1 MLSKIFSFRTLL
13 LLIVLGL
20 SLFIYKYLVSTKPE
34 AKKVKIEE
42 KTFYVKVMQAKRN
55 NYVPKSDE
63 FGRIVSTR
71 QGDLRFGV
79 PGRVI
84 YISDNF
90 KNGSYVKNGQVLA
103 KLDQKRYL
111 LEVEKLKSDTR
122 ELLTQLE
129 IRQRQVKRFKS
140 MLSRKVISQ
149 NQYDNELILLSKNQ
163 SDYVRSKILLEK
175 AEEDLSYTVL
185 RSKFNGIVY
194 DIKINKGQF
203 LLSNDKVANIFSVD
217 DLEVEFAVPSKI
229 YSNAQNLIGKD
240 IEVVWEA
247 SDTSLKTTKG
257 KIIRTGGKIIEEEGG
272 GKIIAKI
279 DNKNLSIPL
288 GAFVRVSY
296 PLDEFLNVLKI
307 PETAIYGNKVYVVE
321 NRIARERTVDIKYKG
336 NGYVIINGNLSDYD
350 QIIITKIPEK
360 LNNQKVTI
368 TN

>member
-13 LLIVLGL
+13 FLIVLGL

-185 RSKFNGIVY
+185 RSKFNGILY
-194 DIKINKGQF
+194 DIKINEGQF

-336 NGYVIINGNLSDYD
+336 NGYVIINGDLSDYD

>member
-13 LLIVLGL
+13 FLIVLGL

-185 RSKFNGIVY
+185 RSKFNGVLY

-203 LLSNDKVANIFSVD
+203 LLSNDKIANIFSVD

-240 IEVVWEA
+240 IDVVWEA

-307 PETAIYGNKVYVVE
+307 PETAIYGNKVYVAE
-321 NRIARERTVDIKYKG
+321 NRIARERTIDIKYKG
-336 NGYVIINGNLSDYD
+336 NGYVIIDGNLSDYD

>member
-13 LLIVLGL
+13 FLIVLGL

-185 RSKFNGIVY
+185 RSKFNGVLY

-336 NGYVIINGNLSDYD
+336 NGYVIIDGNLSDYD

>member
-13 LLIVLGL
+13 FLIVLGL

-185 RSKFNGIVY
+185 RSKFNGVLY

-321 NRIARERTVDIKYKG
+321 NRIARERIIDIKHKG
-336 NGYVIINGNLSDYD
+336 NGYVIIDGNLSDYD

>member
-13 LLIVLGL
+13 FLIVLGL

-185 RSKFNGIVY
+185 RSKFNGVLY

-240 IEVVWEA
+240 IDVVWEA

-307 PETAIYGNKVYVVE
+307 PETAMYGNKVYIVE
-321 NRIARERTVDIKYKG
+321 NKIARERTIDIKYKG
-336 NGYVIINGNLSDYD
+336 NGYVIIDGNLSDYD

>member
-13 LLIVLGL
+13 FLIVLGL

-111 LEVEKLKSDTR
+111 LEVEKLKSDSR

-185 RSKFNGIVY
+185 RSKFNGVLY

-203 LLSNDKVANIFSVD
+203 LMSNDKVANIFSVD

-240 IEVVWEA
+240 IDVVWEA

-307 PETAIYGNKVYVVE
+307 PETAIYGNKVYVVD
-321 NRIARERTVDIKYKG
+321 NRIARERTVDITYKV
-336 NGYVIINGNLSDYD
+336 NGYVIINGDLSDYD

>member
-13 LLIVLGL
+13 FLIVLGL

-185 RSKFNGIVY
+185 RSKFNGILY

>member
-13 LLIVLGL
+13 FLIVLGL

-185 RSKFNGIVY
+185 RSKFNGVLY

-307 PETAIYGNKVYVVE
+307 PETAMYGNKVYVVE

-336 NGYVIINGNLSDYD
+336 NGYVIIDGNLSDYD

>member
-13 LLIVLGL
+13 FLIVLGL

-185 RSKFNGIVY
+185 RSKFNGILY

-336 NGYVIINGNLSDYD
+336 NGYVIINGDLSDYD

>member
-1 MLSKIFSFRTLL
+1 MKNLRE
-13 LLIVLGL
+13 LICYQKFLVLGL

-55 NYVPKSDE
+55 NYVPKSDD

-185 RSKFNGIVY
+185 RSKFNGVLY

-240 IEVVWEA
+240 IDVVWEA

-307 PETAIYGNKVYVVE
+307 PETAMYGNKVYIVE
-321 NRIARERTVDIKYKG
+321 NKIARERTIDIKYKG
-336 NGYVIINGNLSDYD
+336 NGYVIIDGNLSDYD
-350 QIIITKIPEK
+350 QIIITTIPEK

>member
-13 LLIVLGL
+13 FFIVLGL

-111 LEVEKLKSDTR
+111 LEVEKLKSDSR

-185 RSKFNGIVY
+185 RSKFNGVLY

-203 LLSNDKVANIFSVD
+203 LLSNDKIANIFSVD

>member
-13 LLIVLGL
+13 FLIVLGL

-163 SDYVRSKILLEK
+163 SDYVRSKILLQK

-185 RSKFNGIVY
+185 RSKFNGVLY

-203 LLSNDKVANIFSVD
+203 LLSNDKIANIFSVD

-229 YSNAQNLIGKD
+229 YSNAQNLRGKD
-240 IEVVWEA
+240 IDVVWEA

-257 KIIRTGGKIIEEEGG
+257 KIFRTGGKIIEEEGG

-307 PETAIYGNKVYVVE
+307 PETAMYGNKVYVVE

-336 NGYVIINGNLSDYD
+336 NGYVIIDGNLSDYD

>member
-13 LLIVLGL
+13 FLIVLGL

-185 RSKFNGIVY
+185 RSKFNGILY
-194 DIKINKGQF
+194 DTKINKGQF

-240 IEVVWEA
+240 IDVVWEA

-336 NGYVIINGNLSDYD
+336 NGYVIINGDLSDYD

>member
-13 LLIVLGL
+13 FLIVLGL

-42 KTFYVKVMQAKRN
+42 KTFYVKVIQAKRN

-185 RSKFNGIVY
+185 KSKFNGVLY

-247 SDTSLKTTKG
+247 SDSSLKTTKG

>member
-13 LLIVLGL
+13 FLIVLGL

-55 NYVPKSDE
+55 NYIPKSDE

-185 RSKFNGIVY
+185 RSKFNGVLY

-307 PETAIYGNKVYVVE
+307 PETAMYGNKVYVVE

-336 NGYVIINGNLSDYD
+336 NGYVIIDGNLSDYD

>member
-1 MLSKIFSFRTLL
+1 
-13 LLIVLGL
+13 
-20 SLFIYKYLVSTKPE
+20 
-34 AKKVKIEE
+34 
-42 KTFYVKVMQAKRN
+42 MQAKRN

-185 RSKFNGIVY
+185 RSKFNGVLY

-321 NRIARERTVDIKYKG
+321 NRIARERIIDIKHKG
-336 NGYVIINGNLSDYD
+336 NGYVIIDGNLSDYD

>member
-13 LLIVLGL
+13 FLIVLGL

-185 RSKFNGIVY
+185 RSKFNGVLY

-240 IEVVWEA
+240 IDVVWEA

-336 NGYVIINGNLSDYD
+336 NGYVIIDGNLSDYD

>member
-1 MLSKIFSFRTLL
+1 MLSKIFSFKTLL
-13 LLIVLGL
+13 FLIVLGL

-42 KTFYVKVMQAKRN
+42 KTFYVKVMEVKRN

-71 QGDLRFGV
+71 HGDLRFGV

-90 KNGSYVKNGQVLA
+90 KNGSYVKNGEVLA

-122 ELLTQLE
+122 ELLAQLE

-149 NQYDNELILLSKNQ
+149 NQYDKELILLSKNQ

-185 RSKFNGIVY
+185 TSKFNGILY

-247 SDTSLKTTKG
+247 TDRSLKIIKG

-296 PLDEFLNVLKI
+296 PLNEFLNVLKI

-321 NRIARERTVDIKYKG
+321 NRIARERTIDIKYKG
-336 NGYVIINGNLSDYD
+336 NGYVIIDGNLSDND

>member
-13 LLIVLGL
+13 FLIVLGL

-185 RSKFNGIVY
+185 RSKFNGVLY

-240 IEVVWEA
+240 IDVVWEA

-307 PETAIYGNKVYVVE
+307 PETAIYGNKVYIVE

>member
-13 LLIVLGL
+13 FLIVLGL

-185 RSKFNGIVY
+185 RSKFNGVLY

-240 IEVVWEA
+240 IDVVWEA

-336 NGYVIINGNLSDYD
+336 NGYVIIDGNLSDND

>member
-1 MLSKIFSFRTLL
+1 MLSKIFSFKTLL
-13 LLIVLGL
+13 FLIVLGL

-34 AKKVKIEE
+34 AKKIKIEE
-42 KTFYVKVMQAKRN
+42 KTFYVKVIKTQRN
-55 NYVPKSDE
+55 NYAPKSEE

-111 LEVEKLKSDTR
+111 LEVQKLKSDTK

-175 AEEDLSYTVL
+175 AEEDLSYTIL
-185 RSKFNGIVY
+185 RSKFNGILY
-194 DIKINKGQF
+194 DIKINEGQF

-229 YSNAQNLIGKD
+229 YFI
-240 IEVVWEA
+240 
-247 SDTSLKTTKG
+247 
-257 KIIRTGGKIIEEEGG
+257 
-272 GKIIAKI
+272 
-279 DNKNLSIPL
+279 
-288 GAFVRVSY
+288 
-296 PLDEFLNVLKI
+296 
-307 PETAIYGNKVYVVE
+307 
-321 NRIARERTVDIKYKG
+321 
-336 NGYVIINGNLSDYD
+336 
-350 QIIITKIPEK
+350 
-360 LNNQKVTI
+360 
-368 TN
+368 

>member
-1 MLSKIFSFRTLL
+1 MLSKIISFRTLSF
-13 LLIVLGL
+13 LIVLGL

-34 AKKVKIEE
+34 AKKLKIEE

-185 RSKFNGIVY
+185 RSKFNGVLY

>member
-13 LLIVLGL
+13 FLIVLGL

-185 RSKFNGIVY
+185 RSKFNGVLY

-203 LLSNDKVANIFSVD
+203 LLSNDKIANIFSVD

-240 IEVVWEA
+240 IQVVWEA

-296 PLDEFLNVLKI
+296 PLDEFSNVLKI
-307 PETAIYGNKVYVVE
+307 PETAMYGNKVYIVE
-321 NRIARERTVDIKYKG
+321 NKIARERTIDIKYKG
-336 NGYVIINGNLSDYD
+336 NGYVIIDGNLSDYD

>member
-13 LLIVLGL
+13 FLIVLGL

-42 KTFYVKVMQAKRN
+42 KTFYVKVIKAQRN

-185 RSKFNGIVY
+185 RSKFNGVLY

-272 GKIIAKI
+272 GKIFGKI
-279 DNKNLSIPL
+279 DYAKNIIPQ
-288 GAFVRVSY
+288 GTFVRVIY
-296 PLDEFLNVLKI
+296 PLNEFLNVFRL
-307 PETAIYGNKVYVVE
+307 PETALYGDKVYVAE
-321 NRIARERTVDIKYKG
+321 NGIAKERKISLKHKSS
-336 NGYVIINGNLSDYD
+336 GYVIIDGDLSEKD
-350 QIIITKIPEK
+350 QIIITKIPNN
-360 LNNQKVTI
+360 LNNQKITI

>member
-13 LLIVLGL
+13 FLIVLGL

-163 SDYVRSKILLEK
+163 SDYVRSKILLQK

-185 RSKFNGIVY
+185 RSKFNGVLY

-203 LLSNDKVANIFSVD
+203 LLSNDKIANIFSVD

-307 PETAIYGNKVYVVE
+307 PETAIYGNKVYIVE
-321 NRIARERTVDIKYKG
+321 NRIARERTIDIKYKG
-336 NGYVIINGNLSDYD
+336 NGYVIIDGNLSDDD

-360 LNNQKVTI
+360 LNNQKITI

>member
-13 LLIVLGL
+13 FLIVLGL

-42 KTFYVKVMQAKRN
+42 KTFYVKVIKAQRN

-185 RSKFNGIVY
+185 RSKFNGVLY

-203 LLSNDKVANIFSVD
+203 LLSNDKIANIFSVD

-240 IEVVWEA
+240 IDVVWEA
-247 SDTSLKTTKG
+247 SDTSLKTIKG

-279 DNKNLSIPL
+279 DNKNLSIPP

-307 PETAIYGNKVYVVE
+307 PETAMYGNKVYVVE

-336 NGYVIINGNLSDYD
+336 NGYVIIDGNLSDYD

>member
-13 LLIVLGL
+13 FLIVLGL

-185 RSKFNGIVY
+185 RSKFNGVLY

-296 PLDEFLNVLKI
+296 PLDEFSNVLKI
-307 PETAIYGNKVYVVE
+307 PETAMYGNKVYIVE
-321 NRIARERTVDIKYKG
+321 NKIARERTIDIKYKG
-336 NGYVIINGNLSDYD
+336 NGYVIIDGNLSDYD

>member
-13 LLIVLGL
+13 FLIVLGL

-185 RSKFNGIVY
+185 RSKFNGVLY

-203 LLSNDKVANIFSVD
+203 LLSNDKIANIFSVD

-240 IEVVWEA
+240 IDVVWEA

-307 PETAIYGNKVYVVE
+307 PETAIYGNKVYIVE
-321 NRIARERTVDIKYKG
+321 NRIARERTIDIKYKG
-336 NGYVIINGNLSDYD
+336 NGYVIIDGNLSDDD

-360 LNNQKVTI
+360 LNNQKITI

>member
-1 MLSKIFSFRTLL
+1 MLSKIFSFRTLIF
-13 LLIVLGL
+13 LIVLGL

-42 KTFYVKVMQAKRN
+42 KTFYVKVIKTQRN
-55 NYVPKSDE
+55 NYFPKSDE

-140 MLSRKVISQ
+140 MLYRKVISQ

-175 AEEDLSYTVL
+175 AEEDLSFTIL
-185 RSKFNGIVY
+185 RSKFNGILY

-240 IEVVWEA
+240 IDVV
-247 SDTSLKTTKG
+247 
-257 KIIRTGGKIIEEEGG
+257 
-272 GKIIAKI
+272 
-279 DNKNLSIPL
+279 
-288 GAFVRVSY
+288 
-296 PLDEFLNVLKI
+296 
-307 PETAIYGNKVYVVE
+307 
-321 NRIARERTVDIKYKG
+321 
-336 NGYVIINGNLSDYD
+336 
-350 QIIITKIPEK
+350 
-360 LNNQKVTI
+360 
-368 TN
+368 

>member
-13 LLIVLGL
+13 FLIVLGL

-55 NYVPKSDE
+55 NYIPKSDE

-103 KLDQKRYL
+103 KLDQRRYL

-185 RSKFNGIVY
+185 RSKFNGVLY

-203 LLSNDKVANIFSVD
+203 LLSNDKIANIFSVD

-240 IEVVWEA
+240 IDVVWEA

-336 NGYVIINGNLSDYD
+336 NGYVIIDGNLSDYD

>member
-13 LLIVLGL
+13 FLIVLGL

-149 NQYDNELILLSKNQ
+149 SQYDNELILLSKNQ

-185 RSKFNGIVY
+185 RSKFNGILY

-336 NGYVIINGNLSDYD
+336 NGYVIINGDLSDYD

>member
-13 LLIVLGL
+13 FLIVLGL

-185 RSKFNGIVY
+185 RSKFNGVLY

-240 IEVVWEA
+240 IDVVWEA

-336 NGYVIINGNLSDYD
+336 NGYVIINGDLSDYD

>member
-1 MLSKIFSFRTLL
+1 MLSKIFSFKTLL
-13 LLIVLGL
+13 FLIVLGL

-34 AKKVKIEE
+34 AKKIKIQE
-42 KTFYVKVMQAKRN
+42 KTFYVKVIKTQRN
-55 NYVPKSDE
+55 NYAPKSEE

-71 QGDLRFGV
+71 EGDLRFGV

-84 YISDNF
+84 YISENF

-111 LEVEKLKSDTR
+111 LEVQKLKSDTK

-129 IRQRQVKRFKS
+129 IRQRQLKRFKS

-175 AEEDLSYTVL
+175 AEEDLSYTIL
-185 RSKFNGIVY
+185 RSKFNGILY
-194 DIKINKGQF
+194 DIKINEGQF

-247 SDTSLKTTKG
+247 NDTSLKTIKG

-272 GKIIAKI
+272 GKLIAKI
-279 DNKNLSIPL
+279 DNQNRFIPL

-307 PETAIYGNKVYVVE
+307 PETAVYSDKVYVIE
-321 NRIARERTVDIKYKG
+321 NGIAKQRTIDIKYRG
-336 NGYVIINGNLSDYD
+336 NGYAIVDGNLSDD
-350 QIIITKIPEK
+350 ERIIITKIPEN

>member
-13 LLIVLGL
+13 FLIVLGL

-185 RSKFNGIVY
+185 RSKFNGVLY

-240 IEVVWEA
+240 IDVVWEA

-307 PETAIYGNKVYVVE
+307 PETAMYGNKVYVVE

-336 NGYVIINGNLSDYD
+336 NGYVIIDGNLSDYD

>member
-13 LLIVLGL
+13 FLIVLGL

-149 NQYDNELILLSKNQ
+149 SQYDNELILLSKNQ

-185 RSKFNGIVY
+185 RSKFNGILY

-296 PLDEFLNVLKI
+296 PLDEFSNVLKI
-307 PETAIYGNKVYVVE
+307 PETAMYGNKVYIVE
-321 NRIARERTVDIKYKG
+321 NKIARERTIDIKYKG
-336 NGYVIINGNLSDYD
+336 NGYVIIDGNLSDYD

>member
-13 LLIVLGL
+13 FLIVLGL

-55 NYVPKSDE
+55 NYIPKSDE

-149 NQYDNELILLSKNQ
+149 SQYDNELILLSKNQ

-185 RSKFNGIVY
+185 RSKFNGVLY

-336 NGYVIINGNLSDYD
+336 NGYVIIDGNLSDYD